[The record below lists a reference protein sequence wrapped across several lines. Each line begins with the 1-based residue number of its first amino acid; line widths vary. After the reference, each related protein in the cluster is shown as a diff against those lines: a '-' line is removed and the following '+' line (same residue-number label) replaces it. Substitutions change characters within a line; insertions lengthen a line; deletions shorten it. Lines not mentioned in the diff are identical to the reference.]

1 MRGRIFTVLCLFACA
16 LFSGTAGALDGTGSG
31 TLQEKITIRGCETG
45 LESRAV
51 TDFSIGTLGAWS
63 LSTTEAGWAGDYT
76 LKLFKKKKRKK
87 QGYVFNL
94 VFDDPSYNALIEQV
108 GEASNQLCDLAPDT
122 LAITESRVNKFIA
135 RLSLDRTTVTLK
147 LELAAKASDG
157 AVTYSP
163 KYSLLAEIAF
173 TPTGGGIGGKISGK
187 VLAPDGQIA
196 AREPPGLLV
205 SLGDFLLPSSSAAV
219 SGLSKVP
226 NGTPVELVHLSVAGT
241 VDGVLATTKVYK
253 GKYRFHLDRL
263 GHFDAPDIAVRV
275 SDRGVQLRAFLTS
288 TTVDITPLSEAVFQ
302 LALETLLATPG
313 ALLGNYTFAELDD
326 LFASVDLL
334 TSLEALPAVPGVD
347 ATVAAIKDLVAQDTG
362 ITAFLM
368 AAAEAGQTDTGPGD
382 IGNLSPLSVGNTWV
396 YVVDISGYGQR
407 FTSQVEITGTMEIDG
422 ITTMVANYSS
432 SPGQL
437 GPFDEYVEKNS
448 RGIYNWG
455 NSDPEDPLTPL
466 LVPYQ
471 EAAFPL
477 KPGVTLESINVTGM
491 VWPED
496 LDSDGVNERFDL
508 SMSITT
514 LGFEAV
520 SVPAGDFPNSVKE
533 EVLLKVD
540 VTLSRS
546 GKHVKVTE
554 RLTDWY
560 ASGIGM
566 VRSDMKI
573 TARAFGRTS
582 TDTSTALL
590 DGYRVDG
597 QTGGNVPPARLHEKL
612 E

>member
-108 GEASNQLCDLAPDT
+108 GEATNQLCGLAPDT
-122 LAITESRVNKFIA
+122 LVITESRVNKFIA

-196 AREPPGLLV
+196 ARELPGLLV

-382 IGNLSPLSVGNTWV
+382 IGNLSPLSVGDTWV

-437 GPFDEYVEKNS
+437 DPYDEYVEKNS

-496 LDSDGVNERFDL
+496 LDSDGMNERFDL

-582 TDTSTALL
+582 TDASTAVL

>member
-51 TDFSIGTLGAWS
+51 TDFSIGTLDAWS

-437 GPFDEYVEKNS
+437 GPYDEYVEKNS

>member
-437 GPFDEYVEKNS
+437 GPYDEYVEKNS

>member
-496 LDSDGVNERFDL
+496 LDSDCVNERFDL

>member
-1 MRGRIFTVLCLFACA
+1 VLCLFACA